1 MEEIIMNKKQYI
13 IPEVEVVEIKTNQLL
28 MTSKMDVLS
37 GELEDS
43 GDILSREYEF
53 DGENEFDE

>member
-28 MTSKMDVLS
+28 MTSKMDVLG
-37 GELEDS
+37 GELENS
-43 GDILSREYEF
+43 EDILAPEF
-53 DGENEFDE
+53 EFDE

>member
-28 MTSKMDVLS
+28 MTSKMDVLEDDEF
-37 GELEDS
+37 ELES
-43 GDILSREYEF
+43 EDIL
-53 DGENEFDE
+53 